1 MLYSLPYKTKQI
13 IFVLIKLSIIVAAFY
28 YIFIKLT
35 KNVTLN
41 LHDFL
46 NYVVINNIFSLKNS
60 TILMVLSCLNWF
72 FEIIKWKTLVS
83 FIKKI
88 TLKEATKQ
96 TLGALTASLF
106 TPNRIGEYGAKA
118 MFYQS
123 NTRKRV
129 VGINII
135 SNLLQMA
142 ITCALGVV
150 GLTYFIAIYP
160 IQINYAKLTIIIS
173 LSLIA
178 MGAIGLILSHVTFQK
193 SIFSTQKIKTALL
206 NYPKK
211 KITAGLVFSL
221 IRYLIFSFQFYI
233 LLRFFNVHLS
243 YFLAMS
249 ALTSMYFI
257 TSIIPSLFIFDVVI
271 KGSVAVYLFAFIGV
285 NEITILTIVMLM
297 WIFNFVLPSVIG
309 SYFVIGFKLPKQT
322 AII

>member
-60 TILMVLSCLNWF
+60 IILMVLSCLNWF

-178 MGAIGLILSHVTFQK
+178 MVAIGLILSHVTFQK

>member
-1 MLYSLPYKTKQI
+1 MFHSLLYKTKQI
-13 IFVLIKLSIIVAAFY
+13 IFVLIKLGIIVAAFY
-28 YIFIKLT
+28 FIYIKLT
-35 KNVTLN
+35 KNVLLN
-41 LHDFL
+41 LHDFF
-46 NYVVINNIFSLKNS
+46 NYLVKNNIFSLRNS
-60 TILMVLSCLNWF
+60 IILMFLSSLNWF
-72 FEIIKWKTLVS
+72 FEIVKWKTLVS

-96 TLGALTASLF
+96 SLGALTASLF

-142 ITCALGVV
+142 ITCAFGVI
-150 GLTYFIAIYP
+150 GLFYFISIYP
-160 IQINYAKLTIIIS
+160 IQINYSKLTILVS
-173 LSLIA
+173 VSLIS
-178 MGAIGLILSHVTFQK
+178 MVAIGLILSHVKFQK

-211 KITAGLVFSL
+211 KLTAGIVFSL

-233 LLRFFNVHLS
+233 LLHLLNVHLS
-243 YFLAMS
+243 YFLAMA
-249 ALTSMYFI
+249 ALTSMYLI
-257 TSIIPSLFIFDVVI
+257 TSIIPSVFIFDVVI

-285 NEITILTIVMLM
+285 NEITILTVVMLM
-297 WIFNFVLPSVIG
+297 WLLNFVIPSVIG
-309 SYFVIGFKLPKQT
+309 SYYVIRFKLPKQT
-322 AII
+322 CKI